1 MILCITVVFVLE
13 LVIFSLI
20 SRKLFPGFSSMDFP
34 THEAYFA
41 FGVEQE
47 QKVRQSHIME
57 ATIAGLTAGLIV
69 CFFNNTFVLPV
80 ISAMV
85 VLECVWLL
93 LTPLELLQPEKKYN
107 NMPHLF
113 VATVAALV
121 IGVILSFLSAS
132 ALAPV
137 IVAVALFWVAWLMLM
152 PM

>member
-1 MILCITVVFVLE
+1 MILCIAVAFVLE

-47 QKVRQSHIME
+47 RKARQSHIVE
-57 ATIAGLTAGLIV
+57 AAIAGLTAGLIA
-69 CFFNNTFVLPV
+69 CYFTTTFVLPV

-85 VLECVWLL
+85 VLECTWLL

-113 VATVAALV
+113 VATMAAIV
-121 IGVILSFLSAS
+121 VGVILSFLAGA
-132 ALAPV
+132 ALVPV
-137 IVAVALFWVAWLMLM
+137 IIGVALFWVAWLMLM